1 MYHKVNYFLTHPF
14 VKFVLVG
21 GASTVCQFSALIF
34 LVEVLAFNPVIASAS
49 SYLCGAV
56 CNYLLNYYIT
66 FRMKSCGHM
75 DAFPKF
81 VLVVIIG
88 LSVNTSVFTLFLAFL
103 DLYLVAQL
111 IAISVTLV
119 VNYLLHRYWI
129 YSDKDPV
136 LNKEY
141 KVGN

>member
-1 MYHKVNYFLTHPF
+1 MHQKISDFLAYPF

-21 GASTVCQFSALIF
+21 GASTACQFAALVF
-34 LVEVLAFNPVIASAS
+34 LIEFLAINPVIASAS

-66 FRMKSCGHM
+66 FRMKSSGHL

-88 LSVNTSVFTLFLAFL
+88 LSVNTSVFTLFLALL
-103 DLYLVAQL
+103 DLYLLAQIVAIMITL
-111 IAISVTLV
+111 IA
-119 VNYLLHRYWI
+119 NYLLHRYWI
-129 YSDKDPV
+129 YSDRPPM
-136 LNKEY
+136 LNE
-141 KVGN
+141 